1 MGKRKNKN
9 GNKVQSRKD
18 YINLVTALANLLVAL
33 ILLYEKLRR

>member
-9 GNKVQSRKD
+9 GNKVQSSKD
-18 YINLVTALANLLVAL
+18 YINLATALANLLVAL